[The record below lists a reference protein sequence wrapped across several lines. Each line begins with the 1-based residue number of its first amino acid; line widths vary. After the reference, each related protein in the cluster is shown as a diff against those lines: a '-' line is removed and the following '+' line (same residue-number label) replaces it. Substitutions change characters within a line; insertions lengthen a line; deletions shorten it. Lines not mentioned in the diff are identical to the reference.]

1 MLRSPAS
8 GNRLTADGE
17 LAYRPFDPSRLDGF
31 DDETRAPVRLGL
43 NGSSGRQPAR
53 LQVHS
58 RLAPMRLRLKGA
70 AGPFGYGA
78 DYQSVGKRLETLATS
93 AMKKDREGTEVWAE
107 GRLDDRDPP
116 APEVRA
122 WGTAC
127 YDL

>member
-31 DDETRAPVRLGL
+31 DDETRGPVRLGL
-43 NGSSGRQPAR
+43 NGSSGRRPAR
-53 LQVHS
+53 LQVHPGLARCGSGS
-58 RLAPMRLRLKGA
+58 RA
-70 AGPFGYGA
+70 ARPFGYGA

-107 GRLDDRDPP
+107 GWLDDRDPP
-116 APEVRA
+116 APEARA